1 MGIKFKMI
9 SLNSNLK
16 LTEQVFKS
24 YFKDFEVIDMKSSGV
39 SIDVKTSEV
48 LTRDI
53 RCSSDINVQLPKKN
67 A

>member
-53 RCSSDINVQLPKKN
+53 RCSSDINV
-67 A
+67 